1 MDAYIDTVRAARW
14 EAVPE
19 EGVEE
24 MRWMCNSTATADTR
38 QDGRRR

>member
-19 EGVEE
+19 GIEE
-24 MRWMCNSTATADTR
+24 TRWMCTATTGAR
-38 QDGRRR
+38 